1 MTNDHPSVCSWT
13 ILGKFSNQRTAF
25 YDFCSVMLMICGKRI
40 TNPAN
45 GYICCRTHR
54 DPNLRWIFP
63 SSPSPPPRWKQ
74 ILRSRVQNF
83 KIQSLK
89 LKQLWLGQPTAN
101 GKPPP
106 LWHKGG
112 SFPLA
117 VGCPTASCVCFGATS
132 GSHQKKIC
140 FIGLCPKQ
148 RTQGSPRV

>member
-54 DPNLRWIFP
+54 DPNLRWNFP
-63 SSPSPPPRWKQ
+63 SSSSPPPLWKQ

-83 KIQSLK
+83 KSLQKSFLKTETTVGWATNSQWQTATLVTQWWQFSIGCRLPNHK
-89 LKQLWLGQPTAN
+89 LCLLCCYFWK
-101 GKPPP
+101 
-106 LWHKGG
+106 
-112 SFPLA
+112 S
-117 VGCPTASCVCFGATS
+117 SE
-132 GSHQKKIC
+132 KIC
-140 FIGLCPKQ
+140 F
-148 RTQGSPRV
+148 RTLS

>member
-1 MTNDHPSVCSWT
+1 MTNDHPSACSWT

-63 SSPSPPPRWKQ
+63 SSSPPPPPPRWKQ

-89 LKQLWLGQPTAN
+89 LKQLWFGQPTAN

-112 SFPLA
+112 GFPLA
-117 VGCPTASCVCFGATS
+117 VGCPTTSCVCYVATS

-140 FIGLCPKQ
+140 F
-148 RTQGSPRV
+148 RTLS